1 MKNLKELKNYILN
14 NIKNDWTEL
23 EKTRYV
29 YIISG
34 KYLQKHTEF
43 FLSLDNKLKETKL
56 SIKKMD
62 NIYLGRLKKEEWNKM
77 VCKTGA
83 EFIKDVLDELNIKS
97 HLVETVKYIKVKG
110 MRNHLHHYT
119 LCVNV
124 DENNIFITPTS
135 DYPYIKMGMATK
147 HFGIDVPYIVDGE
160 IFYKGNEIDHII
172 LTKKELKEID
182 DKLGLTEK
190 YYDDSKKDEI
200 KNVYTDELLKKD
212 KNLYINFLA
221 QNTDFY
227 LGIIP
232 IDEDKRKIKFI
243 TDDHNNWNE
252 LINYICFNV
261 GKKISE
267 LTNNEY
273 DLNEYIDINNFN
285 LWDDYTRYLLLNEKK
300 DIKDIFYSNPVLLKN
315 KAKAL
320 CELIISFKLKNKFE
334 MEPSDIIKF
343 RNTFNRLLLEVSKHF
358 IDPKFVIEPKD
369 KNNYVSNAYIN
380 HKFSTLFPYLMNAN
394 TGFKEKINREGFS
407 EQSEI
412 IKRLIEIMFQDLNSN
427 NLYKENIV
435 GFKYSP
441 IFKRINIYT
450 IRKNNTNNYML
461 LFAITDSDTNSVSS
475 SYWYKYDIKDNI
487 FEKTSFAKVIS
498 ESSRRGKYE
507 ILSNRLKNA
516 LENLENQ
523 ESYNLKLKKN
533 K

>member
-1 MKNLKELKNYILN
+1 MNNLKELKNYILS
-14 NIKNDWTEL
+14 NIKDEWTEL

-29 YIISG
+29 YVISG

-56 SIKKMD
+56 ALKKMD
-62 NIYLGRLKKEEWNKM
+62 NIYLGRLKKDEWNKM

-83 EFIKDVLDELNIKS
+83 EFIKNILDELNIKS
-97 HLVETVKYIKVKG
+97 NLVETVNYIKVKG

-124 DENNIFITPTS
+124 DGKNIFVTPTS

-160 IFYKGNEIDHII
+160 IFYKGEEIDHIT
-172 LTKKELKEID
+172 LSKKEIKEID
-182 DKLGLTEK
+182 DKLGLTVK
-190 YYDDSKKDEI
+190 YYDDSKKDEV
-200 KNVYTDELLKKD
+200 KNIYTDELLKKD
-212 KNLYINFLA
+212 KNLYVNFLA

-232 IDEDKRKIKFI
+232 KNEEERKIKSL
-243 TDDHNNWNE
+243 TSLDNNWNDI
-252 LINYICFNV
+252 INYICVNV
-261 GKKISE
+261 GRKLCE
-267 LTNNEY
+267 LTNNIY
-273 DLNEYIDINNFN
+273 DLNEYIDINNFKV
-285 LWDDYTRYLLLNEKK
+285 WDDFTNYILLNEKK
-300 DIKDIFYSNPVLLKN
+300 DRKDVFYANPVLLKN

-320 CELIISFKLKNKFE
+320 CELIISFSLK
-334 MEPSDIIKF
+334 DISNIDKNEILKF

-358 IDPKFVIEPKD
+358 IDSRFIIEPKD
-369 KNNYVSNAYIN
+369 KNNYVTNAYIN
-380 HKFSTLFPYLMNAN
+380 HKFVTLFPYLMNAN
-394 TGFKEKINREGFS
+394 TGFKERINHEGFS

-412 IKRLIEIMFQDLNSN
+412 IKRLIEIMFQDLNSK
-427 NLYKENIV
+427 NLYKEDIV

-450 IRKNNTNNYML
+450 IRKHNTNNYSM
-461 LFAITDSDTNSVSS
+461 LFAITDSDTNSSSS
-475 SYWYKYDIKDNI
+475 SYWYKYDIKENM
-487 FEKTSFAKVIS
+487 FEKTSFAKIIS
-498 ESSRRGKYE
+498 ESSKHGKYE

-523 ESYNLKLKKN
+523 ETYSLKLKN